1 MSLRAATQTHIL
13 YGKIFVQVNVT
24 FSRFLVITRKYCI
37 CVMSSIILIK
47 LDGAVACVCYVLC
60 NEGANDA
67 LKLFTGK
74 LTT

>member
-1 MSLRAATQTHIL
+1 M
-13 YGKIFVQVNVT
+13 N
-24 FSRFLVITRKYCI
+24 
-37 CVMSSIILIK
+37 SIILIK
-47 LDGAVACVCYVLC
+47 LDGAVAWVCYVLC